1 MKMAE
6 QKNLTNEANGS
17 NWVAGVSIGLILV
30 SLIGYYGL
38 ASQPLLIRLGVLI
51 GGIAIAIALVAIT
64 PQGRKFIAYAKDSI
78 SEVKK
83 VVWPSRKESTQ
94 MTLIVFAFVAVMAIF
109 LWSADKIIEWLIF
122 AVFLGWK

>member
-1 MKMAE
+1 MSE
-6 QKNLTNEANGS
+6 QKNITKEASES
-17 NWVAGVSIGLILV
+17 NLVAGISIALVLV

-38 ASQPLLIRLGVLI
+38 ATQPMMIRLGMLL
-51 GGIAIAIALVAIT
+51 GGIAIAVGLVAIT
-64 PQGRKFIAYAKDSI
+64 PSGKRFLAYAKDSVT
-78 SEVKK
+78 EVKK

>member
-1 MKMAE
+1 MSD
-6 QKNLTNEANGS
+6 QKNITKEASES
-17 NWVAGVSIGLILV
+17 NLVAGISIALVLV

-38 ASQPLLIRLGVLI
+38 ATQPMMIRLAVLL
-51 GGIAIAIALVAIT
+51 GGIAIAVGLVAIT
-64 PQGRKFIAYAKDSI
+64 PSGKRFLAYAKDSVT
-78 SEVKK
+78 EVKK

-94 MTLIVFAFVAVMAIF
+94 MTLIVFAFVVVMAIF